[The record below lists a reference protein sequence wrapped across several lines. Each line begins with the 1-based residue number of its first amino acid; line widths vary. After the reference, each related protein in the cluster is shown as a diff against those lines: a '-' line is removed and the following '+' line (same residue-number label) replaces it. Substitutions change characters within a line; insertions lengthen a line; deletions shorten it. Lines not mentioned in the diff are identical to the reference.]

1 MAPVQTTLYDQLHTG
16 EAKPTLADN
25 FQKRKIAKLRDS
37 LSINRKFMF
46 TKMLFNGDFEIF
58 SQAIERIDMLDNIN
72 QAMNYLQ
79 NDYPEWDRESE
90 EYEEFLMM
98 VQKRFSETEVD
109 G

>member
-1 MAPVQTTLYDQLHTG
+1 
-16 EAKPTLADN
+16 
-25 FQKRKIAKLRDS
+25 
-37 LSINRKFMF
+37 MF

-58 SQAIERIDMLDNIN
+58 SQAIERIDLLDNIS
-72 QAMNYLQ
+72 QAMSFMQ

-98 VQKRFSETEVD
+98 VQKRFSETEVE